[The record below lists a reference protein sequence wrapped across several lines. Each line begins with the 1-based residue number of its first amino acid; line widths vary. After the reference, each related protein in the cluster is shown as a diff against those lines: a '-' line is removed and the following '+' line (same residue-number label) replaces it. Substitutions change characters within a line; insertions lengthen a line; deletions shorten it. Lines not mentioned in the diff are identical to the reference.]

1 MTAVTLSRLTLLA
14 TFSYYM
20 NRYVLKHANLNLAKT
35 KKKKVKIGLRASA
48 KFLLDSKYI
57 RDLAALVI
65 SYGMYINIIEVS

>member
-1 MTAVTLSRLTLLA
+1 MTAITLSRLTLLA
-14 TFSYYM
+14 TFSYYI
-20 NRYVLKHANLNLAKT
+20 NWYILKHANLNLAKT

>member
-1 MTAVTLSRLTLLA
+1 M
-14 TFSYYM
+14 
-20 NRYVLKHANLNLAKT
+20 KHANLNLAKT

-57 RDLAALVI
+57 RDFATLVI